1 MRKDIFRSWNLYEA
15 VLAAISLVVL
25 LVYTY
30 GLLVVAPYSGFYFN
44 PSNGQV
50 IYLYLTPT
58 PADGLQLGDRIE
70 SIGDVSWSSYKADAE
85 QTFLSDA
92 QSGDVVQITVIRDGN
107 RVVVPWKF
115 PGFNWNEFWN
125 RLPNLWLIAYVFWFF
140 GMVTQLF
147 VRPKDVRWR
156 LMAVASYFTS
166 LWLIF
171 GSLSLWQMWMGSS
184 LFHAV
189 TWIVLPLYL
198 HLHWEFPRPVK
209 KSPAVVWIAIYS
221 AGFVLAALE
230 MFHLLPRSAYFF
242 GVLLMFSGSIFLLFL
257 HFLKQPTHRRDIGFL
272 LVVIVLSFLPMIS
285 LSVAGVVG
293 SMPANSP
300 LALLSLPIMPAA
312 YFYIIYRRQLGG
324 LELRANRLL
333 AIYSFLILFVT
344 IMLPIIAS
352 ATVAVR
358 TRGTI
363 TIVTLA
369 FTVLSVMTGILLYPR
384 FQIFVEQRLLGIKL
398 PLRNLLEIYSTR
410 ITTSTSLPSLLR
422 LLQDEVIPSLLV
434 RQFAFF
440 QAQNGSSKA
449 LLSIGL
455 DENDVPGHLAFSSLM
470 SISEKYRLPDEVDRP
485 SIPAW
490 IRLVLPLRL
499 GEDVIGF
506 WLLGRRDPDDI
517 YLQADVSILQSLA
530 NQTAIALSNI
540 LQTERLTAMYQA
552 DINRYEEERLRLAL
566 DLHDSILNQMAALL
580 MIMDDNCLTP
590 AFQESYDGLTH
601 RLREIVSDLRP
612 PMLNYGLKAALD
624 DLAANLVE
632 RSKNELSVVVDM
644 DVWDLRYHPNVE
656 LHLFRILQEACENV
670 LRHAD
675 ARNIII
681 SGRLKTDE
689 IRLQLEDDGVGFDTS
704 KGVDLDTLLAQKHFG
719 LVGMIERAMLISA
732 DVSFHSTPSSGTK
745 IQIVWKD
752 APVEVE

>member
-1 MRKDIFRSWNLYEA
+1 
-15 VLAAISLVVL
+15 
-25 LVYTY
+25 
-30 GLLVVAPYSGFYFN
+30 
-44 PSNGQV
+44 
-50 IYLYLTPT
+50 
-58 PADGLQLGDRIE
+58 
-70 SIGDVSWSSYKADAE
+70 
-85 QTFLSDA
+85 
-92 QSGDVVQITVIRDGN
+92 
-107 RVVVPWKF
+107 
-115 PGFNWNEFWN
+115 
-125 RLPNLWLIAYVFWFF
+125 
-140 GMVTQLF
+140 
-147 VRPKDVRWR
+147 
-156 LMAVASYFTS
+156 
-166 LWLIF
+166 
-171 GSLSLWQMWMGSS
+171 
-184 LFHAV
+184 
-189 TWIVLPLYL
+189 
-198 HLHWEFPRPVK
+198 
-209 KSPAVVWIAIYS
+209 
-221 AGFVLAALE
+221 
-230 MFHLLPRSAYFF
+230 
-242 GVLLMFSGSIFLLFL
+242 
-257 HFLKQPTHRRDIGFL
+257 
-272 LVVIVLSFLPMIS
+272 
-285 LSVAGVVG
+285 
-293 SMPANSP
+293 
-300 LALLSLPIMPAA
+300 
-312 YFYIIYRRQLGG
+312 
-324 LELRANRLL
+324 
-333 AIYSFLILFVT
+333 
-344 IMLPIIAS
+344 
-352 ATVAVR
+352 VAVR